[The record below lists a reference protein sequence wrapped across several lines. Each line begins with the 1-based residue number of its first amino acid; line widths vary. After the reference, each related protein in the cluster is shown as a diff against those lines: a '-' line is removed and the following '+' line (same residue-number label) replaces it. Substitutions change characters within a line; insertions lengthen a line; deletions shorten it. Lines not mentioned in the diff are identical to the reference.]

1 MILLCIHAIHSR
13 RVYFSDITHDPIL
26 LGFDFRNERNFG
38 YPKFFPF
45 LWLYACGAMTAM
57 TCAYQAYDRLPIGDA
72 VGKLMTGSL
81 T

>member
-1 MILLCIHAIHSR
+1 MSTIQKKGDS
-13 RVYFSDITHDPIL
+13 
-26 LGFDFRNERNFG
+26 

-72 VGKLMTGSL
+72 VGEL
-81 T
+81 TTVFFNINF

>member
-1 MILLCIHAIHSR
+1 MSTIQKKGDL
-13 RVYFSDITHDPIL
+13 
-26 LGFDFRNERNFG
+26 

-72 VGKLMTGSL
+72 VGKLTVFFNINF
-81 T
+81 